1 MFKDRVA
8 FMNHVSRLSD
18 TKKQKINVSE
28 TKRVLSIALDT
39 LGNLTVSDLAK
50 VLYKKSASKE

>member
-28 TKRVLSIALDT
+28 TKRVLAIALDT